1 MALWIALSQESFSMD
16 EEGILENSG
25 LLPGISF
32 VRRLCRIEQ
41 AKKRHPQLN

>member
-1 MALWIALSQESFSMD
+1 MTLWIALSQESFSMD

-25 LLPGISF
+25 LLPSTSF

-41 AKKRHPQLN
+41 AKKDTPS